1 MLIKSRKKSIEKDLK
16 TKFKINEIFKI
27 ENLPELTITKSK
39 KSNTIIQS
47 SKELSINNSKSIN
60 IKYNNYKPGVFPDV
74 INRNNENHN
83 NNYQVGKYSPSVVI
97 VKNDN
102 QTNNKMSQFTKN
114 TNHIVIDSNKNFD
127 QKLQIFRLVM
137 KGLKTNWTDGACT
150 LELTRDN
157 FFNQSIKQIKN
168 IDLYKVG

>member
-1 MLIKSRKKSIEKDLK
+1 VFPD
-16 TKFKINEIFKI
+16 FINGNN
-27 ENLPELTITKSK
+27 ENQ
-39 KSNTIIQS
+39 N
-47 SKELSINNSKSIN
+47 
-60 IKYNNYKPGVFPDV
+60 NNYK
-74 INRNNENHN
+74 
-83 NNYQVGKYSPSVVI
+83 VGKYSPNVVV

-137 KGLKTNWTDGACT
+137 KGLKTNWTDGACI

-157 FFNQSIKQIKN
+157 FLNQSIKQIKN